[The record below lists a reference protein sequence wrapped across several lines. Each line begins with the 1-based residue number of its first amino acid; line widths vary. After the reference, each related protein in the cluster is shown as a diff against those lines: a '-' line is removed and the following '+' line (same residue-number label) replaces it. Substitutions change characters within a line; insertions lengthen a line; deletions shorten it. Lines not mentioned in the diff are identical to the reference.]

1 MKFTFSMPM
10 AIADDAV
17 RWLNA
22 PWVRASDKLSPFRVY
37 LDVESRQKNMQTE
50 VSSQAIYSA
59 GQMTRNV
66 SIFMDNIIPQPPSW
80 TVQAFLP
87 SQYQVMALDSPK
99 NGMLAS
105 AGRTTSLGG
114 VVLRSV
120 TAELERIHSNGSLI
134 KFHDVDGR
142 TYNNCVIT
150 GLSFSTNVR
159 ADNSR
164 KMAVRMTIA
173 QKVVIDDLGFLV
185 SGASRNAGMEISG
198 AVLSAVGTLA
208 GVVGSLVKL
217 HM

>member
-1 MKFTFSMPM
+1 MKFTVSMVT
-10 AIADDAV
+10 AVADDAV

-22 PWVRASDKLSPFRVY
+22 PWIRAADKLSPFKVY

-66 SIFMDNIIPQPPSW
+66 SIFMDNILPQPPTW

-87 SQYQVMALDSPK
+87 SRYQVAALDSPN
-99 NGMLAS
+99 NGMLAG

-164 KMAVRMTIA
+164 KMAVRITIV

-208 GVVGSLVKL
+208 GVAGSLVKL